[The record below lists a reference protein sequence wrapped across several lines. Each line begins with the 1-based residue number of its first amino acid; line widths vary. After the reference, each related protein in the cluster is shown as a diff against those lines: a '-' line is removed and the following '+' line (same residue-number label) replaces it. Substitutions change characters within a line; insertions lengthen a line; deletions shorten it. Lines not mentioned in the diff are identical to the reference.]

1 MLHILAVAIL
11 AAAPDFQVTGAD
23 GSKFRG
29 SIVEFSADKAV
40 FRTSDGE
47 KTIPAGGLV
56 RLIPDAA
63 STEKVETAIL
73 WVQLIDGTR
82 FDAVTYTTA
91 DGNATIS
98 FDRDGKT
105 LVTTVPTSAVRSV
118 RFKEQPQAIA
128 DQWAAIVNRPAPADL
143 IVIRE
148 ESAIDYLEGVLGDV
162 SNETVKFTL
171 DGEVVPVK
179 RPKVEGLVY
188 YHSKTPTLEGAF
200 CVVTDRAGSS
210 IQASRTLLEAGK
222 LKLTTPAGAELSLPL
237 ERVNAIDFPAR
248 YLSEMKPEA
257 VTFEP
262 LVREPKVIADNIGKL
277 YRPRFDSAMKPGPLR
292 LGGRDYLKGIA
303 LHSKSSVTFLL
314 PEPFAK
320 LTTTV
325 GIDDRV
331 RPHGN
336 VRLIIHGDDRVL
348 FDRNITG
355 ADEPIPVSLDLTG
368 VTRLKF
374 TVDFGAD
381 RIDAGDYLDL
391 CDPRLFQ

>member
-1 MLHILAVAIL
+1 MLNILAIAIL
-11 AAAPDFQVTGAD
+11 AAAPDFQVVGSD

-63 STEKVETAIL
+63 STDKVEMARR

-82 FDAVTYTTA
+82 FDAHEVTAA
-91 DGNATIS
+91 DGKATVS
-98 FDRDGKT
+98 FGGD
-105 LVTTVPTSAVRSV
+105 LSVSVPTSAIRSV
-118 RFKEQPQAIA
+118 RFNEQPQAIA
-128 DQWAAIVNRPAPADL
+128 DQWNAIVNRPAPADL

-148 ESAIDYLEGVLGDV
+148 DAAIDYLEGVIGDITK
-162 SNETVKFTL
+162 ETVKFTL

-179 RPKVEGLVY
+179 RTKVEGLIF
-188 YHSKTPTLEGAF
+188 YHSKSPALEGAF

-210 IQASRTLLEAGK
+210 IQASRTVLESGK
-222 LKLTTPAGAELSLPL
+222 LKLTTPAGAELTLPL

-248 YLSEMKPEA
+248 YLSEMKTESS
-257 VTFEP
+257 TFEP
-262 LVREPKVIADNIGKL
+262 LVREPKVIADNIAKL
-277 YRPRFDSAMKPGPLR
+277 YRPRFDGAMKPGPLR

-303 LHSKSSVTFLL
+303 LHSKSTVTFLL

-348 FDRNITG
+348 FDKNITG
-355 ADEPIPVSLDLTG
+355 ADEPIPLSLDLTG